1 MWRNSRMMPVGQLV
15 PALPIPGF
23 NPSSTPKTYAA
34 WPVWSGSTQ
43 AEIRGIPLSKKEAW
57 RRWYKARDFDRQTH
71 ERGKHG
77 GVIGRIGL
85 AVLQA
90 LVDTLNYSTGR
101 LDPALDT
108 IAEKARACRRSVV
121 THLQRL
127 RELGIVGWI
136 NRRRKETDAEGRVQW
151 VQETNFYFFQS
162 PENWKGWREPPP
174 APPPEPGTW
183 GDHPPLPDTIA
194 QAAAELGH
202 GQRRAALE
210 ALASD
215 PTNEVAVAL
224 ARLGQTMNSAVVLAP
239 PPKPSPPDVE
249 RRQRAHEEWLHAVW
263 LEAQRTMPKERFVA
277 FTAALL
283 EEEPPRWALDEM
295 DRLDQRIRARKAR

>member
-1 MWRNSRMMPVGQLV
+1 MMPVGQLV

-34 WPVWSGSTQ
+34 WPVWRDSTQ

-57 RRWYKARDFDRQTH
+57 RRWYKAREFDQQTH
-71 ERGKHG
+71 VRGKHA

-90 LVDTLNYSTGR
+90 LVDTLNYSTGH

-121 THLQRL
+121 THLKRL
-127 RELGIVGWI
+127 RELGLVGWI
-136 NRRRKETDAEGRVQW
+136 RRRRKETDAEGRVQW
-151 VQETNFYFFQS
+151 VQETNFYFLNS

-183 GDHPPLPDTIA
+183 GDHPPLHDTIA
-194 QAAAELGH
+194 QAAAELDH
-202 GQRRAALE
+202 GQRRTALE
-210 ALASD
+210 VLASD
-215 PTNEVAVAL
+215 PTDEVAGAL
-224 ARLGQTMNSAVVLAP
+224 ASLGRAMHSATVIEP
-239 PPKPSPPDVE
+239 PPRPASPDVE
-249 RRQRAHEEWLHAVW
+249 RMKRHLAGGRAHDAEGALRRVH
-263 LEAQRTMPKERFVA
+263 RGPPRGGS
-277 FTAALL
+277 AALG
-283 EEEPPRWALDEM
+283 
-295 DRLDQRIRARKAR
+295 AR